1 LSISINKISEAIASP
16 KIAELGNQKRVV
28 SGDESHSVMG
38 KSHISMVLL
47 QYLGNDTGYQVPM
60 YAGSRVASF
69 SLHLPN
75 QKWLITTLVIIIPTD
90 ANHPSTD

>member
-1 LSISINKISEAIASP
+1 
-16 KIAELGNQKRVV
+16 
-28 SGDESHSVMG
+28 
-38 KSHISMVLL
+38 MVLL